1 MMGIVDII
9 FLAIGLA
16 MDCFAVATTKGIS
29 TGKGYLG
36 KGVIMALLFGL
47 FQGSMPLLGYFAGSI
62 FSEQITKIDHW
73 IALILLCFIGGKMIW
88 DSVKEDKAIH
98 VTNADTNTP
107 KQIDFSLPTMIG
119 LAIATSIDAL
129 ATGIIFVPTPEI
141 IWLAVGIIALVSF
154 IFAFVGYLL
163 GSLLGERCKFDVNI
177 LGGLILIGMGI
188 KIFMEHMC
196 GM

>member
-1 MMGIVDII
+1 MELSSII

-29 TGKGYLG
+29 TGKGYWH
-36 KGVIMALLFGL
+36 KAIWMAVLFGV
-47 FQGSMPLLGYFAGSI
+47 FQGAMPLLGYAVGSMFAN
-62 FSEQITKIDHW
+62 FITHIDHW

-88 DSVKEDKAIH
+88 DSLKEDKTIH
-98 VTNADTNTP
+98 AANADTNTP

-141 IWLAVGIIALVSF
+141 VWMAAGIIALVSF

-177 LGGLILIGMGI
+177 LGGLILIGIGI
-188 KIFMEHMC
+188 KIFMEHMQ
-196 GM
+196 GG